1 MNAYRRDFNK
11 TNYMCFMMKNDE
23 NLKIVSEKI
32 FIVDLCT
39 MKNI

>member
-1 MNAYRRDFNK
+1 MF
-11 TNYMCFMMKNDE
+11 FMMKNDE
-23 NLKIVSEKI
+23 NLKIVSKKN